1 MRTISVCTL
10 PEMVHSKP
18 VTDSIAENAWL
29 HQMRRVAWVL
39 LLILVVLSVSV
50 VLPVRSLPAVT
61 GNLHPQE
68 RGIVEAVN
76 YALSLIPLFRVAAVI
91 APAVISLSGPA
102 FCLGKVELVWPVMA
116 RGLP

>member
-61 GNLHPQE
+61 VTLHPQE

-76 YALSLIPLFRVAAVI
+76 YARSLIPLFPIAAVI
-91 APAVISLSGPA
+91 APRVTNPLAHALW
-102 FCLGKVELVWPVMA
+102 LG
-116 RGLP
+116 GG

>member
-1 MRTISVCTL
+1 MRTISVCTFPQML
-10 PEMVHSKP
+10 HSKA
-18 VTDSIAENAWL
+18 VTDSIPENAWL

-76 YALSLIPLFRVAAVI
+76 YSLSLITLFRVADENV
-91 APAVISLSGPA
+91 PAGIL
-102 FCLGKVELVWPVMA
+102 FL
-116 RGLP
+116 